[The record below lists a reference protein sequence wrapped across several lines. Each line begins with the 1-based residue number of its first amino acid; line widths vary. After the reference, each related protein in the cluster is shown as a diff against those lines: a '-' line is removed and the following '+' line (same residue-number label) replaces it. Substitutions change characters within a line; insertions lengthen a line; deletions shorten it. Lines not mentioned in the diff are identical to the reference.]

1 MTTLVKQGRIR
12 VKRKTP
18 GEVFECGV
26 DADRTI
32 ATFAVRYLQH
42 LDPSGQPVGPLPSF
56 AEDAEVMTA
65 LYKSMVLTRTFDGRA
80 ISLQRTGQLGTY
92 PSCLGQEAIGTG
104 VASVMADDDVL
115 LTTYREQA
123 AHIWRGVTLEE
134 IFQYWGGD
142 ERGSDFSGP
151 RRDFPVCVTIAAHA
165 VHAVGVASA
174 MKLRHEPRV
183 AVCVLGDGATSKGD
197 FYEAVNLAGV
207 WRLPVVFVI
216 NNNQWAISV
225 PRHAQTA
232 AETLAQKA
240 IAGGFEGVQVDGND
254 IVAVRQA
261 ATDAIETARTGGGPG
276 LIEALSYRMGDH
288 TTADDAGRY
297 RPKDEASN
305 HQSKDPVA
313 RLRAFLDD
321 RGWWSKEKEKTL
333 IAKCK
338 ARVEEAKEAY
348 LAIVPEKTTAMFDH
362 LYETLPPALAAQRR
376 TATGG
381 GDE

>member
-1 MTTLVKQGRIR
+1 M
-12 VKRKTP
+12 KRKTP
-18 GEVFECGV
+18 GKRREGR
-26 DADRTI
+26 ADRTI
-32 ATFAVRYLQH
+32 ATFSVQFLQH
-42 LDPSGQPVGPLPSF
+42 LDQSGQPMGPLPAF

-65 LYKSMVLTRTFDGRA
+65 LYKSMVLTRVFDGRA

-115 LTTYREQA
+115 FTTYREQA
-123 AHIWRGVTLEE
+123 AHIWRGVTLTE
-134 IFQYWGGD
+134 IFQYWSGD
-142 ERGSDFSGP
+142 ERGSNFSGP

-165 VHAVGVASA
+165 VHAVGVATA

-183 AVCVLGDGATSKGD
+183 AVCILGDGATSKGD
-197 FYEAVNLAGV
+197 FYESVNLAGV

-225 PRHAQTA
+225 PRSAQTA

-261 ATDAIETARTGGGPG
+261 ATDAIETARAGGGPG

-288 TTADDAGRY
+288 TTADAAGRY
-297 RPKDEASN
+297 RPDDEVDAERA
-305 HQSKDPVA
+305 KDPVA
-313 RLRAFLDD
+313 RLHAYLGDK
-321 RGWWSKEKEKTL
+321 GWWSKVDEEAL
-333 IAKCK
+333 IAESK

-348 LAIVPEKTTAMFDH
+348 LAIVPEDPTAMFDH
-362 LYETLPPALAAQRR
+362 LYETLPPALATQRR
-376 TATGG
+376 IAMGG
-381 GDE
+381 SDE

>member
-1 MTTLVKQGRIR
+1 MTTLVKQGRVR
-12 VKRKTP
+12 VRRKMPGKRLE
-18 GEVFECGV
+18 GGA

-32 ATFAVRYLQH
+32 ATFAVRYLQY
-42 LDPSGQPVGPLPSF
+42 LDDSGQPMGPLPPF

-65 LYKSMVLTRTFDGRA
+65 LYKSMVLTRVFDGRS

-92 PSCLGQEAIGTG
+92 PSCLGQEAVGTG

-123 AHIWRGVTLEE
+123 AHIWRGVTLTE

-165 VHAVGVASA
+165 VHAVGVATA

-197 FYEAVNLAGV
+197 FYEAINLAGV

-216 NNNQWAISV
+216 SNNQWAISV

-254 IVAVRQA
+254 VVAVRQA
-261 ATDAIETARTGGGPG
+261 AADAIETARAGGGPG
-276 LIEALSYRMGDH
+276 LIEALSYRIGDH

-297 RPKDEASN
+297 RPDDEVNA
-305 HQSKDPVA
+305 QRAKDPVA
-313 RLRAFLDD
+313 RLGAYLGDK
-321 RGWWSKEKEKTL
+321 GWWTKADEESL
-333 IAKCK
+333 VADCK
-338 ARVEEAKEAY
+338 ARVEKAKEAY
-348 LAIVPEKTTAMFDH
+348 LAVVPEETTAMFDY
-362 LYETLPPALAAQRR
+362 LYETLPPTLAAQRSI
-376 TATGG
+376 AMGG

>member
-1 MTTLVKQGRIR
+1 M
-12 VKRKTP
+12 KRKTP
-18 GEVFECGV
+18 GKRREGGL
-26 DADRTI
+26 DRTI
-32 ATFAVRYLQH
+32 ATFSVRFLQH
-42 LDPSGQPVGPLPSF
+42 LDQFGQPMGPLPAF
-56 AEDAEVMTA
+56 AGDAEVMTA
-65 LYKSMVLTRTFDGRA
+65 LYKSMVLTRVFDGRA

-115 LTTYREQA
+115 FTTYREQA
-123 AHIWRGVTLEE
+123 AHIRRGVTLTE
-134 IFQYWGGD
+134 IFQYWSGD
-142 ERGSDFSGP
+142 ERGSNFSGP

-165 VHAVGVASA
+165 VHAVGVATA

-183 AVCVLGDGATSKGD
+183 AVCILGDGATSKGD
-197 FYEAVNLAGV
+197 FYESVNLAGV
-207 WRLPVVFVI
+207 WQLPVVFVI

-225 PRHAQTA
+225 PRSAQTA

-261 ATDAIETARTGGGPG
+261 ATDAIETARAGGGPG

-288 TTADDAGRY
+288 TTADAAGRY
-297 RPKDEASN
+297 RPDDEVDAERA
-305 HQSKDPVA
+305 KDPVA
-313 RLRAFLDD
+313 RLYGYLGDK
-321 RGWWSKEKEKTL
+321 GWWTKADEEAL
-333 IAKCK
+333 IADCK

-348 LAIVPEKTTAMFDH
+348 LAIVPEDPSAMFDH
-362 LYETLPPALAAQRR
+362 LYKTLPPAMAAQRR
-376 TATGG
+376 IATEG